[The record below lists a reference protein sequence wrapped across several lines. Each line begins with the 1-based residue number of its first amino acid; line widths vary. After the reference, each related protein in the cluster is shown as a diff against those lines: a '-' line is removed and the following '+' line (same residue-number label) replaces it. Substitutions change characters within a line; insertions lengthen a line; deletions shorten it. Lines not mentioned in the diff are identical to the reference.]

1 MKVSSHQPSSSD
13 AQLLRISEVSKL
25 TTLSKSCIQLWVAQ
39 GRFPK
44 PLTIS
49 ATVKVWRLSQVKD
62 WITSIEAEAAALN
75 PMKKPPALDTQKAS
89 ETQITALIISA
100 FSRVVNIPPTTNMAS
115 SLQAIKFKS
124 FWTAASL
131 HG

>member
-1 MKVSSHQPSSSD
+1 MDSKFIQIELLKTDVRTALENKKKSHTDQWD
-13 AQLLRISEVSKL
+13 ANKANHEETACQLLRIRDVSKL

-62 WITSIEAEAAALN
+62 WLTSIEAEAAA
-75 PMKKPPALDTQKAS
+75 
-89 ETQITALIISA
+89 
-100 FSRVVNIPPTTNMAS
+100 
-115 SLQAIKFKS
+115 
-124 FWTAASL
+124 
-131 HG
+131 

>member
-1 MKVSSHQPSSSD
+1 MDSKFIQIELLKTDVRTALANKKIANTDQWD
-13 AQLLRISEVSKL
+13 ANKADHEEAACQLLRIRDVSKL

-62 WITSIEAEAAALN
+62 WITSIEAEAAA
-75 PMKKPPALDTQKAS
+75 
-89 ETQITALIISA
+89 
-100 FSRVVNIPPTTNMAS
+100 
-115 SLQAIKFKS
+115 
-124 FWTAASL
+124 
-131 HG
+131 

>member
-1 MKVSSHQPSSSD
+1 MDSKFIQIELLKADVRTALANKKIANTDQWD
-13 AQLLRISEVSKL
+13 ANKADHEEAACQLLRIRDVSKL

-62 WITSIEAEAAALN
+62 WITSIEAEAAA
-75 PMKKPPALDTQKAS
+75 
-89 ETQITALIISA
+89 
-100 FSRVVNIPPTTNMAS
+100 
-115 SLQAIKFKS
+115 
-124 FWTAASL
+124 
-131 HG
+131 

>member
-1 MKVSSHQPSSSD
+1 MDSKFIQIELLKTDVRTALANKIKSHTDQWD
-13 AQLLRISEVSKL
+13 ANKANHEEAACQLLRIRDVSKL

-62 WITSIEAEAAALN
+62 WLTSIEAEAAA
-75 PMKKPPALDTQKAS
+75 
-89 ETQITALIISA
+89 
-100 FSRVVNIPPTTNMAS
+100 
-115 SLQAIKFKS
+115 
-124 FWTAASL
+124 
-131 HG
+131 

>member
-1 MKVSSHQPSSSD
+1 MDSKFIQIELLKTDVRTALANKKIANTDQWD
-13 AQLLRISEVSKL
+13 ANKADHEEAVCQLLRIRDVSKL

-62 WITSIEAEAAALN
+62 WITSIEAEAAA
-75 PMKKPPALDTQKAS
+75 
-89 ETQITALIISA
+89 
-100 FSRVVNIPPTTNMAS
+100 
-115 SLQAIKFKS
+115 
-124 FWTAASL
+124 
-131 HG
+131 

>member
-1 MKVSSHQPSSSD
+1 MDSKFIQIELLKADVRTALANKKNSHTDQWD
-13 AQLLRISEVSKL
+13 ANKANYEEAACQLLRIRDVSKL

-62 WITSIEAEAAALN
+62 WLTSIEAEAAA
-75 PMKKPPALDTQKAS
+75 
-89 ETQITALIISA
+89 
-100 FSRVVNIPPTTNMAS
+100 
-115 SLQAIKFKS
+115 
-124 FWTAASL
+124 
-131 HG
+131 